1 MKTQDELNTMYDT
14 MLELELCTFEEIE
27 LVTYIN
33 GYNEQALNDIVYAR
47 TGYNSLE
54 QYTEM
59 LDLNGIS
66 DEILTGVCNNQ

>member
-1 MKTQDELNTMYDT
+1 MKTTDELNTMYDT

-27 LVTYIN
+27 LVTSIN
-33 GYNEQALNDIVYAR
+33 GYNEQALDDIVYVR

-59 LDLNGIS
+59 LDLEEAAS
-66 DEILTGVCNNQ
+66 

>member
-1 MKTQDELNTMYDT
+1 MKTTDELNTMYDT

-27 LVTYIN
+27 LVTSIN
-33 GYNEQALNDIVYAR
+33 GYNEQALNDIVYVR

-59 LDLNGIS
+59 LDLEEAAS
-66 DEILTGVCNNQ
+66 